1 MLPKLRG
8 FNAVSELRL
17 YRAVS
22 EAREL
27 IGSGVFWETAV
38 RLAATT
44 HGADA
49 VRVAWCVASA
59 LFARKAAADR
69 LAGDD

>member
-1 MLPKLRG
+1 MSVG
-8 FNAVSELRL
+8 GELAT

-22 EAREL
+22 DARDL
-27 IGSGVFWETAV
+27 IGSGVRWDAAV
-38 RLAATT
+38 RIAAST

>member
-1 MLPKLRG
+1 MSAG
-8 FNAVSELRL
+8 GELAT

-22 EAREL
+22 DAREL
-27 IGSGVFWETAV
+27 IGSGVCWEAAV
-38 RLAATT
+38 RLAAKT

-69 LAGDD
+69 LSADD